1 MSYTNDQYE
10 GMGGSFVVDRKGN
23 RQPAALPPQAGDE
36 PAESAAQPQDKP
48 DDAVVTASPDL

>member
-10 GMGGSFVVDRKGN
+10 GMGGSYVVDRKGN
-23 RQPAALPPQAGDE
+23 RQPAQAGDE

-48 DDAVVTASPDL
+48 DDAAVTASPDL